1 MKLTTQLEHDLFGEL
16 QSLLGC
22 CELNMDEMEEDTRT
36 SIQSAVD
43 LVTPIEEEQ
52 TLLEKHLNTVRRFV
66 KGIGDNVISD
76 AIDFISQYVD
86 EDFRKTIT
94 ISIKGGVVIDVDNVP
109 DGWTT
114 EIDDQD

>member
-1 MKLTTQLEHDLFGEL
+1 MKLNTPLECDLFAAVQE
-16 QSLLGC
+16 LLGC
-22 CELNMDEMEEDTRT
+22 CELNMDNMEGSTRE

-52 TLLEKHLNTVRRFV
+52 TLLDKYLEIVRKHVQC
-66 KGIGDNVISD
+66 DNEVSD
-76 AIDFISQYVD
+76 AFDFISCSLL
-86 EDFRKTIT
+86 EGRNRFRTIK
-94 ISIKGGVVIDVDNVP
+94 ISVKGGVVIDVDNMP

>member
-22 CELNMDEMEEDTRT
+22 CELNMDDMEGDTRT
-36 SIQSAVD
+36 SIKSAVD

-52 TLLEKHLNTVRRFV
+52 TLLDKYLDTVRRFV
-66 KGIGDNVISD
+66 QCDNDASD

-86 EDFRKTIT
+86 ENFSKTIT
-94 ISIKGGVVIDVDNVP
+94 ISIKGGVVTNVDNVP
-109 DGWTT
+109 DGWDTV
-114 EIDDQD
+114 IDDQD